1 MNLYRILNLCLIA
14 PVCTAHAAPA
24 EPPAGI
30 FFVKD
35 GQSRGALALPETA
48 GHCAT
53 LHDMA
58 PSFSSAATA
67 GDPARTAYRKGLR
80 MQRSGR
86 LDEAQQ
92 YFEAAIRKNSLFR
105 NAYIALAD
113 IHRLQQAPE
122 PAKQLLQRLLK
133 LSPEHGAAWEM
144 LSAIHYGQQA
154 WEDALTCAFRAQ
166 ELGVPHMHRLI
177 GLSYAALNH
186 PAEAA
191 QALEK
196 ARGEGMLNG
205 EDLCRAA
212 RISAQLEAFEK
223 SVQYYE
229 ESLKAGGNPP
239 AVYYELGMMYFNM
252 KNYKQAA
259 GAFEQATRSGRPA
272 DADLYLN
279 LGMAYLKQAAYDDA
293 ISNLQTASSLRPKDI
308 QVMLNLANAYYKK
321 QDFKLAAIQWNK
333 ILVMQPQNAFAMFML
348 GKSYMGYGELLKGQA
363 ICDQALAMGEK

>member
-14 PVCTAHAAPA
+14 PVVTAQAALA
-24 EPPAGI
+24 DLPAGHS
-30 FFVKD
+30 FAAD
-35 GQSRGALALPETA
+35 GQNTVSSLERAPCAIQLPAMKMEGAK
-48 GHCAT
+48 
-53 LHDMA
+53 M
-58 PSFSSAATA
+58 A
-67 GDPARTAYRKGLR
+67 GDPARAAYRKGLR
-80 MQRSGR
+80 MQRIGR
-86 LDEAQQ
+86 LDEAQV
-92 YFEAAIRKNSLFR
+92 YFEMAIRENGRFAD
-105 NAYIALAD
+105 AYMALAG
-113 IHRLQQAPE
+113 IHHHQLAYE
-122 PAKQLLQRLLK
+122 PAKQLLQRLLQQ
-133 LSPEHGAAWEM
+133 SPGHEAAWQLLAALHFEER
-144 LSAIHYGQQA
+144 A

-166 ELGVPHMHRLI
+166 ELGMPRMHRLI
-177 GLSYAALNH
+177 GLSYAYLDH

-191 QALEK
+191 QALAK
-196 ARGEGMLNG
+196 AHGEGTLNG
-205 EDLCRAA
+205 EDLCKAA

-252 KNYKQAA
+252 KNYKHAA

-321 QDFKLAAIQWNK
+321 QDFKQAAIQWNK
-333 ILVMQPQNAFAMFML
+333 ILAMQPQNAFAMFML
-348 GKSYMGYGELLKGQA
+348 GKSYMGYGELLKGQS